1 MRAQLSEQDLTDY
14 ALNELA
20 APKRFYVE
28 SMLAVSEECRNDIY
42 ETIET
47 AMMIEQGFELAEDRT
62 AITLTTEQRGALLAV
77 RGPNHFLRRS
87 VAGLA
92 AAAALALAFVHK
104 DTWLPRG
111 PVSAEVA
118 RVSSQM
124 THYVAQAVSSTDAED
139 FVSPLESF
147 RKLTD
152 EPGKWLPTQPPAG
165 ATIFGAGPLLQLEV
179 TPHAGIYLMP

>member
-1 MRAQLSEQDLTDY
+1 MRGKISDQDLSDY
-14 ALNELA
+14 ALNELE
-20 APKRFYVE
+20 PRERLYVE

-62 AITLTTEQRGALLAV
+62 AMSLTTAQRRALLAF
-77 RGPNHFLRRS
+77 RGPNYFLRRS

-104 DTWLPRG
+104 DSWMPKG

-118 RVSSQM
+118 RVSRQM
-124 THYVAQAVSSTDAED
+124 TQYVAQAASSTDAED
-139 FVSPLESF
+139 FVSPLASF

-152 EPGKWLPTQPPAG
+152 EPVKWLPSQPPAG
-165 ATIFGAGPLLQLEV
+165 ATVFGTGASLQLEV
-179 TPHAGIYLMP
+179 APHAGFYLIP